1 MYTKIA
7 PKMTPNKYTKAV
19 INIFFIKS
27 PRSQYILTI
36 SKLPLKPN
44 NIQRL
49 VLETNQNAS
58 QITQCV

>member
-7 PKMTPNKYTKAV
+7 PKMNPNKYTKAV

-27 PRSQYILTI
+27 PRSQYMLTI

-44 NIQRL
+44 YIQTL